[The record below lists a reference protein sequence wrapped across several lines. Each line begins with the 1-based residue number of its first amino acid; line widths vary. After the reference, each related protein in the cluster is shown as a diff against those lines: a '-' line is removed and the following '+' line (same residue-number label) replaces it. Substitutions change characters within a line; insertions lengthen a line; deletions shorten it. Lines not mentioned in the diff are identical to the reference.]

1 MYNLCRPISKK
12 ECMVIEGIT
21 DASIEAILGSK
32 YTISYR
38 MLADTVREELFD
50 KIEEAFGT
58 RKITSICKCR
68 YNEILDFIIEWFPND
83 DIMKLSCELEE
94 ALSNF
99 IYHFADN
106 IPKESSAYQEIM
118 EDFINAL
125 CTSSEGLE

>member
-1 MYNLCRPISKK
+1 MSNLCRPISKK

-58 RKITSICKCR
+58 RKITSICWLVISQNR
-68 YNEILDFIIEWFPND
+68 
-83 DIMKLSCELEE
+83 
-94 ALSNF
+94 
-99 IYHFADN
+99 
-106 IPKESSAYQEIM
+106 
-118 EDFINAL
+118 
-125 CTSSEGLE
+125 